1 MRSVK
6 ALPGPFGQAL
16 IFGPPLGGYRTQQRS
31 FDAVCSVLES
41 AGRFLCNAEISGN
54 RLVKWFNSMP
64 GIRHNGGI
72 DWDILIL
79 QLIYKKTLKD
89 KTPGETC
96 VSFSLPGTLVIDL
109 CHMISL
115 GQWCLMKISSD
126 LKTTSLADLQ
136 KWLTTGIPWIWRM
149 NLFIKVITCYNML

>member
-1 MRSVK
+1 
-6 ALPGPFGQAL
+6 
-16 IFGPPLGGYRTQQRS
+16 
-31 FDAVCSVLES
+31 
-41 AGRFLCNAEISGN
+41 
-54 RLVKWFNSMP
+54 MP

-136 KWLTTGIPWIWRM
+136 KFTYHWDTM
-149 NLFIKVITCYNML
+149 NLENEFVYQGYNML

>member
-1 MRSVK
+1 
-6 ALPGPFGQAL
+6 
-16 IFGPPLGGYRTQQRS
+16 
-31 FDAVCSVLES
+31 
-41 AGRFLCNAEISGN
+41 
-54 RLVKWFNSMP
+54 MP

-89 KTPGETC
+89 KTPGETF

-115 GQWCLMKISSD
+115 SQWCLMKISSD

-149 NLFIKVITCYNML
+149 NLFIKVITCYNHWNDHLIFYHHTSFPNHRLRNKGVVCVEQHVDLPRCLLFIPGPVDLSERH

>member
-1 MRSVK
+1 MMK
-6 ALPGPFGQAL
+6 NLPLVRVGSPEVDR
-16 IFGPPLGGYRTQQRS
+16 LGLSTAWLWSIRWCGGKGSRLRET
-31 FDAVCSVLES
+31 V
-41 AGRFLCNAEISGN
+41 AGEISGN

-115 GQWCLMKISSD
+115 GQ
-126 LKTTSLADLQ
+126 
-136 KWLTTGIPWIWRM
+136 
-149 NLFIKVITCYNML
+149 